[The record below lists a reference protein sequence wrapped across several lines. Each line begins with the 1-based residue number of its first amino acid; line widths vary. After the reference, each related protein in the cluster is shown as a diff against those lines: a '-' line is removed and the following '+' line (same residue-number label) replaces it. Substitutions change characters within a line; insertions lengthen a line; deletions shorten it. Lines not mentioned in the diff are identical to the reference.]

1 MTEVITTID
10 RSTAVANMTTDE
22 LVHFLEVQGNDIVFE
37 QQKDKTTFMIQL
49 VNQGTRAEPDF
60 HFALHVYPE
69 GYGKDIDW
77 DYAESYDN
85 LSEAKNY
92 LAEVINKWDT
102 NPEKNRPF
110 HIHYKN
116 SKKEIIFMLSSD
128 GYSSQLKRYNTKQC
142 KWELVPLLKTNKT
155 FSYIH
160 RKGISYLSNDELAAV
175 GL

>member
-10 RSTAVANMTTDE
+10 RSVAVANMTTDE
-22 LVHFLEVQGNDIVFE
+22 LVHFLEVQGNDIVYE
-37 QQKDKTTFMIQL
+37 QQKAKTTFMIQL

-60 HFALHVYPE
+60 YFALHVYPE

-85 LSEAKNY
+85 LAEAKNY
-92 LAEVINKWDT
+92 LAEVIRKWDT
-102 NPEKNRPF
+102 NLEKNRPF

-160 RKGISYLSNDELAAV
+160 RKGISYLSNDELVAA

>member
-10 RSTAVANMTTDE
+10 RSVAVANMTTDE
-22 LVHFLEVQGNDIVFE
+22 LVHFLEVQGNDIVYE
-37 QQKDKTTFMIQL
+37 QQKAKTTFMIQL

-60 HFALHVYPE
+60 YFALHVYPE

-85 LSEAKNY
+85 LAEAKNY
-92 LAEVINKWDT
+92 LAEVIRKWDT

-160 RKGISYLSNDELAAV
+160 RKGISYLSNDELVAA

>member
-1 MTEVITTID
+1 
-10 RSTAVANMTTDE
+10 MTTDE
-22 LVHFLEVQGNDIVFE
+22 LVYFLEVQGDDIVYE
-37 QQKDKTTFMIQL
+37 RQKGKTTFMIQL
-49 VNQGTRAEPDF
+49 VNQGTRTEPDF

-85 LSEAKNY
+85 LTEAKNY
-92 LAEVINKWDT
+92 LAEVISKWDT

-160 RKGISYLSNDELAAV
+160 RKGINYLSNDELAAV